1 MFLSSLENLLSSTIK
16 SAKGLFKNYYYLI
29 TRMTPPFTSDAY
41 AIEALRSKGY
51 KATPQRI
58 AICRMA
64 LNSRAH
70 PSAQEVYY
78 EVKKI
83 HPTMSLATVYKTLEV
98 LRDLDLVQEINL
110 PKGQARFDSYMTPH
124 INLICLKCG
133 TITDLDDMTIKEIT
147 RKVTASTKFKPTRQR
162 MDVYG
167 ICQKCSGTK

>member
-1 MFLSSLENLLSSTIK
+1 
-16 SAKGLFKNYYYLI
+16 
-29 TRMTPPFTSDAY
+29 MTTYPKSDAS

-58 AICRMA
+58 AICRIV

-70 PSAQEVYY
+70 PSAQKVYD
-78 EVKKI
+78 EVKKT
-83 HPTMSLATVYKTLEV
+83 HPTVSLATVYKTLEV
-98 LRDLDLVQEINL
+98 LRDIDLVQEINF
-110 PKGQARFDSYMTPH
+110 PKGQARFDPYMNPH

-133 TITDLDDMTIKEIT
+133 TITDLDDITVKEIV
-147 RKVTASTKFKPTRQR
+147 RRVAAATKFKPTGQR

>member
-1 MFLSSLENLLSSTIK
+1 MTTYIK
-16 SAKGLFKNYYYLI
+16 S
-29 TRMTPPFTSDAY
+29 DAS

-58 AICRMA
+58 AICRIA

-70 PSAQEVYY
+70 PSAQQVYD

-83 HPTMSLATVYKTLEV
+83 HPTVSLATVYKTLEV
-98 LRDLDLVQEINL
+98 LRDLDLVQEINF
-110 PKGQARFDSYMTPH
+110 PKGQARFDSYMSPH

-133 TITDLDDMTIKEIT
+133 NITDLDDTTAKEIT
-147 RKVTASTKFKPTRQR
+147 RKVAAATKFKPTGQR

-167 ICQKCSGTK
+167 ICQKCSGTNKKKMDRRRPRRSEQN